1 MMSLPW
7 GRLQEHRVEGSPDA
21 AGVLVSSVEQVRI
34 VPASPDCEAGIVS
47 VLDQPGESSHCWC
60 QFHRWSAD
68 LWSSREPRE
77 NREDLVNL
85 VRDGREPGL
94 LALSG
99 EKAVGWA
106 AVAPLAELDR
116 LTTSPFLPQLRPDGD
131 DLDARWSITCFVV
144 LAQARGRG
152 VVRQLV
158 AESVTFA
165 RSRGATSI
173 EAYPVD
179 VATQAPQLSERLYSG
194 TLPVFLD
201 AGFVEVAR
209 LGPYNALVV
218 RQPA

>member
-1 MMSLPW
+1 MSL
-7 GRLQEHRVEGSPDA
+7 
-21 AGVLVSSVEQVRI
+21 
-34 VPASPDCEAGIVS
+34 
-47 VLDQPGESSHCWC
+47 LDQLGESSHCWC
-60 QFHRWSAD
+60 QFHRCSAD
-68 LWSSREPRE
+68 LWSSRETRD
-77 NREDLVNL
+77 NREALVNL

-94 LALSG
+94 LTLSG
-99 EKAVGWA
+99 ERAVGWA

-116 LTTSPFLPQLRPDGD
+116 LTASPFLPQLRPDCD
-131 DLDARWSITCFVV
+131 DLDTRWSITCFVV
-144 LAQARGRG
+144 LAQARGTG
-152 VVRQLV
+152 LVRQLV

-179 VATQAPQLSERLYSG
+179 VTTQAPQLSERLYSG
-194 TLPVFLD
+194 TLPVFLS

>member
-1 MMSLPW
+1 V
-7 GRLQEHRVEGSPDA
+7 HGSPDA
-21 AGVLVSSVEQVRI
+21 AGVLGSNVQQARI
-34 VPASPDCEAGIVS
+34 VPATPDCEAAIVS

-60 QFHRWSAD
+60 QFHRCSAD
-68 LWSSREPRE
+68 LWSSRKPRE
-77 NREDLVNL
+77 NREDLVDL

-94 LALSG
+94 LALS
-99 EKAVGWA
+99 EERAVGWA
-106 AVAPLAELDR
+106 AVAPLAQLDR
-116 LTTSPFLPQLRPDGD
+116 LTTSPFLPQLRSDGG
-131 DLDARWSITCFVV
+131 DLDTRWSITCFVV
-144 LAQARGRG
+144 LAQARGTG
-152 VVRQLV
+152 LVRQLV
-158 AESVTFA
+158 AESLTFA

-179 VATQAPQLSERLYSG
+179 VAQQPPQLSERLYSG